1 MNEIDKIIDRR
12 NTESTKWDRYIN
24 NLPNDVDM
32 IPMWIA
38 DMDLACSNLIVESL
52 VRRAKHPIYGYT
64 DRTTKY
70 NKIISNWCNKNYS
83 YEVSPD
89 NVVLSTG
96 VMYSISLAIKLLS
109 TEGDGIMVFKP
120 CYNPFITTISGN
132 NRRIVSLHLNKVG
145 DSYDIDFLELEKK
158 AKESAIL
165 LLCNPHNPSGKIFT
179 KEELK
184 KIANICEDND
194 VRIISDEI
202 HADFSFSKKFFPIM
216 NVNEWTKENV
226 ISCLSPTKTFN
237 IAGLKISYVLI
248 KNVEMKNI
256 FERQAKL
263 TGINSINLFAMEAL
277 KSAYLDSENWLLQLK
292 QYLEGNREILENF
305 IKNKIPE
312 LTFVK
317 PEGTYFY
324 WVDFSSL
331 GGEIFIEKLFKKG
344 VILSKGIEFSE
355 WSKDFARIN
364 IALPKEHLIKA
375 LEIIESLKGGE

>member
-1 MNEIDKIIDRR
+1 MNEMNEIIDRS
-12 NTESTKWDRYIN
+12 NTESTKWDRFIN
-24 NLPNDVDM
+24 ELPNDVEM
-32 IPMWIA
+32 IPLWIA
-38 DMDLACSNLIVESL
+38 DMDLACSSSVVESL

-64 DRTTKY
+64 DRTIKY
-70 NKIISNWCNKNYS
+70 NKTISEWCNKNYS
-83 YEVSPD
+83 YDVSPD

-109 TEGDGIMVFKP
+109 EENDGIMVFKP
-120 CYNPFITTISGN
+120 CYNPFITTINGN
-132 NRRIVSLHLNKVG
+132 NRKVVSLHLNKVE
-145 DSYDIDFLELEKK
+145 DSYEIDYLELEKK
-158 AKESAIL
+158 AKESTIL

-179 KEELK
+179 KEELI
-184 KIANICEDND
+184 KIANICEDNN

-202 HADFSFSKKFFPIM
+202 HADFCFSKKFFPIM

-237 IAGLKISYVLI
+237 LAGLKISYVLI
-248 KNVEMKNI
+248 KNFEMKNV

-263 TGINSINLFAMEAL
+263 IGINSINLFAMEAL
-277 KSAYLDSENWLLQLK
+277 KSAYLDSESWFIQLK
-292 QYLEGNREILENF
+292 RYLKENREILENF

-324 WVDFSSL
+324 WIDFSPL
-331 GGEIFIEKLFKKG
+331 GGEKFIEKLFKKG

-364 IALPKEHLIKA
+364 IALPKKRLVKA
-375 LEIIESLKGGE
+375 LETIERLKGGE